1 LVGLFLLYM
10 ILGVGSNLFIAI
22 GFIRSIP
29 ESLEEA
35 ARIDGASTWGIF
47 WKIIFPLMGPINATI
62 AILTAL
68 WAWNDFLLPLIIL
81 TDRSAQTLPL
91 AQYGFQNQFTSNYP
105 MAFASYLMA
114 MAPVLVVYV
123 FAQKWVISGVM
134 SGAVK

>member
-1 LVGLFLLYM
+1 M
-10 ILGVGSNLFIAI
+10 
-22 GFIRSIP
+22 
-29 ESLEEA
+29 
-35 ARIDGASTWGIF
+35 
-47 WKIIFPLMGPINATI
+47 
-62 AILTAL
+62 
-68 WAWNDFLLPLIIL
+68 IIL